1 METEDQTPCEE
12 GSVQDK
18 AAVQLKG
25 SRTQRRGGSS
35 AVGMKTVKTVA
46 GRRYNRKRRKH

>member
-1 METEDQTPCEE
+1 METENQTPCEE
-12 GSVQDK
+12 GRVQDK

-25 SRTQRRGGSS
+25 GSG
-35 AVGMKTVKTVA
+35 VGMKTVKTVA

>member
-18 AAVQLKG
+18 ATVQFKG
-25 SRTQRRGGSS
+25 SRDQRRGGSG
-35 AVGMKTVKTVA
+35 VGMKTVKTVA
-46 GRRYNRKRRKH
+46 GRKYNRKRRKH